1 MTKRS
6 VGRAALAAGAAL
18 MLAGNARGATV
29 VLPRPGQVG
38 IAAFGEYGTL
48 LKRGEIGDDFRSGAG
63 LGMRLRYR
71 MRYERAI
78 GLTFERQG
86 FDPRVKT
93 SVDSLPKKLTLMC
106 SGFDVYQMF
115 GTKTRTVKMLS
126 AGVGLA
132 QAQQKLNDNEVKL
145 RGLGTGDGFFVSVG
159 GEIEY
164 FFWQTWAVDL
174 SLRYAAV
181 LIHESTN
188 HDVQVAAG
196 LIFYAGY

>member
-6 VGRAALAAGAAL
+6 GGLAAIAAGVAL

-38 IAAFGEYGTL
+38 IAGLAQYGTL
-48 LKRGEIGDDFRSGAG
+48 FKRGDIGEDFRSGPG
-63 LGMRLRYR
+63 FGVRLRYR
-71 MRYERAI
+71 MRYERGL

-86 FDPRVKT
+86 FDPRVKSAADT
-93 SVDSLPKKLTLMC
+93 AARKLTVMA
-106 SGFDVYQMF
+106 SAFEVYQMF
-115 GTKTRTVKMLS
+115 GTRTRTVKMLS
-126 AGVGLA
+126 VGAGLA
-132 QAQQKLNDNEVKL
+132 QATQKLNDNETKL
-145 RGLGTGDGFFVSVG
+145 SGEGTGDGLFVSLG

-164 FFWQTWAVDL
+164 FFWQTWAMDL
-174 SLRYAAV
+174 SVRYAAV
-181 LIHESTN
+181 LLNQTTN